1 MGKANAAAETIWSLY
16 LIRTAAG
23 NLYCGVTTD
32 VERRFRE
39 HLADGPKTAKALRG
53 RGPLTLAFTQ
63 VVGDKRMAM
72 RCEWQLK
79 RWPKA
84 QKEALIRGEIRWSG
98 ALFKDKAAR

>member
-1 MGKANAAAETIWSLY
+1 MGKANAAAETVWSLY

-23 NLYCGVTTD
+23 SLYCGVTTD

-53 RGPLTLAFTQ
+53 RGPLTLAFTH
-63 VVGDKRMAM
+63 VVGEKRTAM
-72 RCEWQLK
+72 QWEWRLK

-84 QKEALIRGEIRWSG
+84 RKEALIRGDIHWSA
-98 ALFKDKAAR
+98 ALFEE